1 MLSLFSTCILKSLI
15 NLLLMN
21 KRIQFFILFFLIFSL
36 VGCFFPKRNNTMG
49 GEKDKIALMNADNA
63 FSNMSAE
70 KGMRNAFLEFIDSNG
85 VLLRPNVIPIAGA
98 DAVDYIIGLKD
109 DGYTMTWKPN
119 GGTVAASGELGYTY
133 GTYLLEPSKKDTV
146 FYGTYVS
153 IWKKQ
158 DDGKWKFILQS
169 ANEGLGEE

>member
-1 MLSLFSTCILKSLI
+1 MKKSAH
-15 NLLLMN
+15 
-21 KRIQFFILFFLIFSL
+21 FLILYILMFSIA
-36 VGCFFPKRNNTMG
+36 GCFFPKRNNAQAN
-49 GEKDKIALMNADNA
+49 EKDKIDLMNADNA
-63 FSNMSAE
+63 FSNLSAE
-70 KGMRNAFLEFIDSNG
+70 IGMKNAFLEYIDSNG

-109 DGYTMTWKPN
+109 EGYTMTWKPN
-119 GGTVAASGELGYTY
+119 DATVAVSGELGYTF
-133 GTYLLEPSKKDTV
+133 GTYLLQPSTKDTV

-169 ANEGLGEE
+169 ANEGVE

>member
-1 MLSLFSTCILKSLI
+1 MKKSVHFLILI
-15 NLLLMN
+15 
-21 KRIQFFILFFLIFSL
+21 FFIFSIT
-36 VGCFFPKRNNTMG
+36 GCFFPKRNNTEG
-49 GEKDKIALMNADNA
+49 SEKDKIELMNADNA
-63 FSNMSAE
+63 FSNLSAE
-70 KGMRNAFLEFIDSNG
+70 KGMKNAFLEYIDSNG

-109 DGYTMTWKPN
+109 EGYTMTWKPN
-119 GGTVAASGELGYTY
+119 DATVAASGELGYTF
-133 GTYLLEPSKKDTV
+133 GTYLLQPSTKDTV

-169 ANEGLGEE
+169 ANEGLE

>member
-1 MLSLFSTCILKSLI
+1 MKKSVQFLVLS
-15 NLLLMN
+15 
-21 KRIQFFILFFLIFSL
+21 FLIFSIE
-36 VGCFFPKRNNTMG
+36 GCFFPNKNNTVG
-49 GEKDKIALMNADNA
+49 SEKNKTELMDADNA
-63 FSNMSAE
+63 FSNLSAE
-70 KGMRNAFLEFIDSNG
+70 KGMKNAFLEYIDSNG

-109 DGYTMTWKPN
+109 EGYTMTWKPN
-119 GGTVAASGELGYTY
+119 DATVAVSGELGYTY
-133 GTYLLEPSKKDTV
+133 GTYLLQPSAKDTV

-158 DDGKWKFILQS
+158 EDGKWKFILQS

>member
-1 MLSLFSTCILKSLI
+1 
-15 NLLLMN
+15 MN
-21 KRIQFFILFFLIFSL
+21 KRVLFLPLPIVLIFIG
-36 VGCFFPKRNNTMG
+36 GCFFPKKNNAVRN
-49 GEKDKIALMNADNA
+49 EKNKVELMSADNA
-63 FSNMSAE
+63 FSNLSAE
-70 KGMRNAFLEFIDSNG
+70 KGLKSAFLEYIDSNG
-85 VLLRPNVIPIAGA
+85 VLLRPNLIPVAGA

-109 DGYTMTWKPN
+109 EGYTMTWKPN
-119 GGTVAASGELGYTY
+119 NATVAASGELGYTY
-133 GTYLLEPSKKDTV
+133 GSYILQPAAKDTV

>member
-1 MLSLFSTCILKSLI
+1 
-15 NLLLMN
+15 MN
-21 KRIQFFILFFLIFSL
+21 KRVLFLPLPIVLIFIG
-36 VGCFFPKRNNTMG
+36 GCFFPKKNNAVRN
-49 GEKDKIALMNADNA
+49 EKNKVELMSADNA
-63 FSNMSAE
+63 FSNLSAE
-70 KGMRNAFLEFIDSNG
+70 KGLKSAFLEYIDSNG
-85 VLLRPNVIPIAGA
+85 VLLRPNLIPIAGA

-109 DGYTMTWKPN
+109 EGYTMTWKPN
-119 GGTVAASGELGYTY
+119 NATVAASGELGYTY
-133 GTYLLEPSKKDTV
+133 GSYILQPAAKDTV

>member
-1 MLSLFSTCILKSLI
+1 
-15 NLLLMN
+15 MN
-21 KRIQFFILFFLIFSL
+21 KRVLFLPLPIVLIFIG
-36 VGCFFPKRNNTMG
+36 GCFFPKKNNAVRNERNKV
-49 GEKDKIALMNADNA
+49 ELMSADNA
-63 FSNMSAE
+63 FSNLSAE
-70 KGMRNAFLEFIDSNG
+70 KGLKSAFLEYIDSNG
-85 VLLRPNVIPIAGA
+85 VLLRPNLIPIAGA

-109 DGYTMTWKPN
+109 EGYTMTWKPN
-119 GGTVAASGELGYTY
+119 DATVAVSGELGYTY
-133 GTYLLEPSKKDTV
+133 GSYILQPAAKDTV

>member
-1 MLSLFSTCILKSLI
+1 MKKCL
-15 NLLLMN
+15 
-21 KRIQFFILFFLIFSL
+21 QFFILPFLIFSL
-36 VGCFFPKRNNTMG
+36 IGCFFPKRNNTVG
-49 GEKDKIALMNADNA
+49 SEKDKIALMNADNA
-63 FSNMSAE
+63 FSNLSAE
-70 KGMRNAFLEFIDSNG
+70 KGMKDAFLEYIDSNG

-98 DAVDYIIGLKD
+98 DAVDYIIALKD
-109 DGYTMTWKPN
+109 EGYTMTWKPN
-119 GGTVAASGELGYTY
+119 DATVAASGELGYTY
-133 GTYLLEPSKKDTV
+133 GSYILQPATKDTV

>member
-1 MLSLFSTCILKSLI
+1 MKKSVQYLV
-15 NLLLMN
+15 
-21 KRIQFFILFFLIFSL
+21 LFFLIFSIT
-36 VGCFFPKRNNTMG
+36 GCFFPKKNNLLG
-49 GEKDKIALMNADNA
+49 NEKDKIELMNADNS
-63 FSNMSAE
+63 FSNLSAE
-70 KGMRNAFLEFIDSNG
+70 KGMKNAFLEYIDSNG

-109 DGYTMTWKPN
+109 EGYTMTWKPN
-119 GGTVAASGELGYTY
+119 DATVAVSGELGYTY
-133 GTYLLEPSKKDTV
+133 GTYLLQPSTKDTV

-169 ANEGLGEE
+169 ANEGLE

>member
-1 MLSLFSTCILKSLI
+1 
-15 NLLLMN
+15 MN
-21 KRIQFFILFFLIFSL
+21 KRIQYLILFFLVFSIA
-36 VGCFFPKRNNTMG
+36 GCFFPKKNNAVG
-49 GEKDKIALMNADNA
+49 NEKDKIVLMNADNA
-63 FSNMSAE
+63 FSNLSAE
-70 KGMRNAFLEFIDSNG
+70 KGMKNAFLEYIDSNG

-109 DGYTMTWKPN
+109 EGYTMSWKPT
-119 GGTVAASGELGYTY
+119 GATVAASGELGYTY
-133 GTYLLEPSKKDTV
+133 GSYILQPAAKDTV

>member
-1 MLSLFSTCILKSLI
+1 MNNRVQFSMICF
-15 NLLLMN
+15 LLLS
-21 KRIQFFILFFLIFSL
+21 IS
-36 VGCFFPKRNNTMG
+36 GCFFPKKKEAVAN
-49 GEKDKIALMNADNA
+49 EKDKIALINADNA
-63 FSNMSAE
+63 FSNLSGE
-70 KGMRNAFLEFIDSNG
+70 KGMKNAFLEYIDSNG

-109 DGYTMTWKPN
+109 EGYTMTWKPN
-119 GGTVAASGELGYTY
+119 NAVVAVSGELGYTY
-133 GTYLLEPSKKDTV
+133 GSYILQPASKDTV

-169 ANEGLGEE
+169 GNEGLGEEY